1 MTSAERATAFRDH
14 YAVLGVDVDS
24 GDAEIKVAFWELA
37 KRHHPDVNPGG
48 VRAARRFAE
57 ISEAKTVLLSRSRRA
72 AFDRERD
79 AFLRS
84 GVAVPVASPV
94 PEPAAP
100 PRHAAPGRALLLTG
114 GATVVLAVLLLPLAT
129 LPARLEPIP
138 VRAFDAGV
146 LGGAACCAG
155 CLLVGALSWPGW
167 RGALSAARW
176 EALLAALVLWL
187 GLGLAGQVDPHV
199 LLGGLFSSD
208 VSGATGADVLLVG
221 IALMLGG
228 TLLLRPP
235 PRRRTGDGQAAASA
249 DAPQHHQRPRRH
261 RQPAPGD
268 ELP

>member
-1 MTSAERATAFRDH
+1 MTSSAEPATAFRDH
-14 YAVLGVDVDS
+14 YAVLGVDVDA

-57 ISEAKTVLLSRSRRA
+57 ISEAKTVLLSRGRRA
-72 AFDRERD
+72 TFDRERD
-79 AFLRS
+79 AFLRT
-84 GVAVPVASPV
+84 GVAMPVAPPV
-94 PEPAAP
+94 PEAVAP
-100 PRHAAPGRALLLTG
+100 PRHAVPGRALLLTG
-114 GATVVLAVLLLPLAT
+114 AVTVVLTVLLLPLAT

-167 RGALSAARW
+167 WSALSPARW
-176 EALLAALVLWL
+176 EALLGALVLWL

-208 VSGATGADVLLVG
+208 LAGATGGDVLLVG
-221 IALMLGG
+221 ITLMLGG

-235 PRRRTGDGQAAASA
+235 PRRRTGDG
-249 DAPQHHQRPRRH
+249 
-261 RQPAPGD
+261 
-268 ELP
+268 

>member
-1 MTSAERATAFRDH
+1 MTSAEPATAFRDH

-24 GDAEIKVAFWELA
+24 GDAEIKAAFWELA

-57 ISEAKTVLLSRSRRA
+57 ISEAKSVLLSRSRRA

-79 AFLRS
+79 AFLRT
-84 GVAVPVASPV
+84 GAAVPLAPVA
-94 PEPAAP
+94 PEPVAG

-114 GATVVLAVLLLPLAT
+114 AVTVLLTVLLLPLAT

-138 VRAFDAGV
+138 VRAFDAGII
-146 LGGAACCAG
+146 GGAACCAG

-167 RGALSAARW
+167 RGALSPARW
-176 EALLAALVLWL
+176 EALLGSLVLWL
-187 GLGLAGQVDPHV
+187 GVGLAGQVDPHV

-208 VSGATGADVLLVG
+208 LAGATGGDVLVLG

-228 TLLLRPP
+228 TLLLRPAQ
-235 PRRRTGDGQAAASA
+235 RRPTGEG
-249 DAPQHHQRPRRH
+249 
-261 RQPAPGD
+261 
-268 ELP
+268 